1 MARTGSRARRISP
14 AAALRRLLALRL
26 AYGPA
31 AADEKRRLLALLGRG
46 VLASARALVAF
57 HEALLFLRAYP
68 DDAEVA
74 AAADELL
81 ARFARR
87 RDLARH
93 RAALA
98 GSGLA
103 GTVIPYPFFYATALW
118 LARRFPG
125 ALGIDWEQLG
135 AGEEL
140 RGLLLD
146 ALGPVEST
154 WIRERRP
161 PIRRAITTLA
171 GTARAAA
178 TYLLERVDAM
188 PGDGFTREALHDAI
202 SPSYLLRPGD
212 DTPSRTLDRA
222 PRSPLLGRST
232 TPRRER
238 PDLADELARP
248 PLAVRTVAGREAV
261 ELVELARRSMV
272 TRERDLD
279 CFCYGDPRD
288 VRRFLHEDGLE
299 LVAIGSRPERRLL
312 LAAAYGLLTLRNG
325 VPIGYVQL
333 DGFLG
338 TTLVH
343 FNTIETFRG
352 ADAAWVFARALAT
365 ARVLFGSHA
374 FAIEPYQLGHHND
387 EALDSGAWWFYA
399 RLGFAPRDAAIA
411 ALAVREA
418 ERRRRRPAARSSR
431 RTLAQLARGYLYWE
445 PEGRTA
451 TVPPHAA
458 ASHAISTALAAL
470 DGVHGSQSSERAG
483 REWVA
488 RIAGEIGL
496 GPGTALTADERLWL
510 GRWAPL
516 LATLPGISTWSRE
529 ERLGLGAIVRAK
541 AGRRES
547 AAVQVARSHPR
558 FGPALLEL
566 AAAHG
571 YAEDERPRR

>member
-26 AYGPA
+26 VYGPA
-31 AADEKRRLLALLGRG
+31 AANEKRRLLAVLGRG
-46 VLASARALVAF
+46 ALASARALVAF

-103 GTVIPYPFFYATALW
+103 GTVIPYPFFYPTALW

-125 ALGIDWEQLG
+125 RLTLDEEQTGDGEAL
-135 AGEEL
+135 
-140 RGLLLD
+140 RPLLLA
-146 ALGPVEST
+146 ALAPPEALWLHERKPPV
-154 WIRERRP
+154 REALR
-161 PIRRAITTLA
+161 TLA
-171 GTARAAA
+171 GDGDPACFLLARI
-178 TYLLERVDAM
+178 DAM

-202 SPSYLLRPGD
+202 SPSYLLRPDD

-222 PRSPLLGRST
+222 PRSPLVGRST

-238 PDLADELARP
+238 PDLADELVRP
-248 PLAVRTVAGREAV
+248 PLAVREVAGREAV
-261 ELVELARRSMV
+261 ELVELARRAMV

-288 VRRFLHEDGLE
+288 VRRFRHEDGLE

-343 FNTIETFRG
+343 FNTFETFRG

-374 FAIEPYQLGHHND
+374 FAIEPYQLGHLND

-411 ALAVREA
+411 ALAAREA

-496 GPGTALTADERLWL
+496 GPGTALTTEERLWL